1 MSKKHKPELIE
12 RAFNFKN
19 LEARAAEDE
28 ESGGII
34 EGRAVVYNSRT
45 DLGYFNVICNFVQVI
60 RGTEEPRYI
69 QSVKCSNCGY
79 KEESE
84 DNSHLKYFEV
94 TKNVSK
100 KN

>member
-1 MSKKHKPELIE
+1 MGLVAWI
-12 RAFNFKN
+12 RTLWQKN
-19 LEARAAEDE
+19 EQAYEQKTYACPKC
-28 ESGGII
+28 GC
-34 EGRAVVYNSRT
+34 T

-69 QSVKCSNCGY
+69 QSVKCTNCGY